1 MSTTSVQ
8 KHTKSGFTT
17 LGIAITA
24 VLIALSTLL
33 TMFTKIPVPGI
44 RGYFNV
50 GDAVIMLA
58 ALLLGRKEGTFVGA
72 IGPALADLL
81 LGYAVFVPITFLVK
95 GIEGFLVATVYGKKK
110 SFSSALLATVI
121 GGVIIVAGYFVAESF
136 VFDFGVASAG
146 ILTNTI
152 QAVMSVL
159 ISMLLYTALRKIPFI
174 ANFSKQ
180 VQE

>member
-1 MSTTSVQ
+1 MSTSKVQ
-8 KHTKSGFTT
+8 NNTKSGFST

-58 ALLLGRKEGTFVGA
+58 ALLIGRKEGTLVGA

-95 GIEGFLVATVYGKKK
+95 GIEGFLGGTIYGKKK
-110 SFSSALLATVI
+110 SLSSALLATVI

-146 ILTNTI
+146 VLTNTI

-159 ISMLLYTALRKIPFI
+159 ISMLLYTALRKIPFV
-174 ANFSKQ
+174 ANLSKQ

>member
-1 MSTTSVQ
+1 
-8 KHTKSGFTT
+8 
-17 LGIAITA
+17 
-24 VLIALSTLL
+24 
-33 TMFTKIPVPGI
+33 
-44 RGYFNV
+44 
-50 GDAVIMLA
+50 
-58 ALLLGRKEGTFVGA
+58 VGA

>member
-1 MSTTSVQ
+1 MSTTTVQ

-58 ALLLGRKEGTFVGA
+58 ALLLGRKEGTLVGA

-95 GIEGFLVATVYGKKK
+95 GIEGFLVATIYGKKK
-110 SFSSALLATVI
+110 SFSSALLATII
-121 GGVIIVAGYFVAESF
+121 GGVIIVVGYFVAESF
-136 VFDFGVASAG
+136 VFAG

-159 ISMLLYTALRKIPFI
+159 ISMLLYTALRKIPFV
-174 ANFSKQ
+174 ANLSKQ

>member
-58 ALLLGRKEGTFVGA
+58 ALLLGRKEGTLVGA

-95 GIEGFLVATVYGKKK
+95 GIEGFLVALSTAKRRA
-110 SFSSALLATVI
+110 FPPLFWRQLSA
-121 GGVIIVAGYFVAESF
+121 E
-136 VFDFGVASAG
+136 
-146 ILTNTI
+146 
-152 QAVMSVL
+152 
-159 ISMLLYTALRKIPFI
+159 
-174 ANFSKQ
+174 
-180 VQE
+180 

>member
-58 ALLLGRKEGTFVGA
+58 ALLLGRKEGTLVGA

-121 GGVIIVAGYFVAESF
+121 GGVIIVAESF

-159 ISMLLYTALRKIPFI
+159 ISMLLYTALRKIPFV
-174 ANFSKQ
+174 ANLSKQ